1 MICYCFLLVKYLWF
15 SAIMQSS
22 TFDFAITVVGPV
34 LALLVM
40 GNVLLRVRLI
50 NDEFVAT
57 GSKLV
62 FTIALPALL
71 FISISQA
78 DFNEAANPVLIVTG
92 LIGTFG
98 YFLVLMATSHVMV
111 KDRQATGVVTQGG
124 FRANM
129 GIIGLAYCGQT
140 YGDDGFAAASVYL
153 GIVTILFNV
162 LSVFVLN
169 FYQEGKRSLTNQ
181 IKGIVKNPLIIAIVL
196 ALPLSYFNW
205 QLPVLVT
212 TTGEYFA
219 QLTLPL
225 ALLCTGA
232 SLQFRSFSDDW
243 FNISLSSISKCVLY
257 PAVMVG
263 LAYAAGLRGMPLGIV
278 LLMTMAPT
286 AAASY
291 VMARTLGGDYRL
303 AASII
308 AITTVL
314 SLPVTILAFD
324 LLSQLGLL

>member
-1 MICYCFLLVKYLWF
+1 
-15 SAIMQSS
+15 MQAS
-22 TFDFAITVVGPV
+22 TFDFAITVIGPV
-34 LALLVM
+34 LVLLIM
-40 GNVLLRVRLI
+40 GNVLLRAKLI

-62 FTIALPALL
+62 FTVALPALL

-78 DFNEAANPVLIVTG
+78 DFSKAANPVLIITG
-92 LIGTFG
+92 LSGTLG
-98 YFLVLMATSHVMV
+98 YFLVLMLTSHLMV
-111 KDRQATGVVTQGG
+111 PNRQATGVVTQGG

-129 GIIGLAYCGQT
+129 GIIGLAYCAQT
-140 YGDDGFAAASVYL
+140 YGNDGLAAASVYL
-153 GIVTILFNV
+153 GMVTILFNI
-162 LSVFVLN
+162 LSVFILN
-169 FYQEGKRSLTNQ
+169 FYQEGKRSLTSQ
-181 IKGIVKNPLIIAIVL
+181 IKGIAKNPLIIAIVI
-196 ALPLSYFNW
+196 ALPFSYFDW
-205 QLPVLVT
+205 QLPVLLT

-232 SLQFRSFSDDW
+232 SLQFRSFSADW
-243 FNISLSSISKCVLY
+243 FNISLSSLSKCVFY

-263 LAYAAGLRGMPLGIV
+263 VAYAAGLRGMPLGIV
-278 LLMTMAPT
+278 LLMTIAPT

-291 VMARTLGGDYRL
+291 VMVRTLGGDYRL

-314 SLPVTILAFD
+314 SLPLTIAAFD
-324 LLSQLGLL
+324 FLSGQGLL

>member
-1 MICYCFLLVKYLWF
+1 
-15 SAIMQSS
+15 MQAS
-22 TFDFAITVVGPV
+22 TFDIAITVIGPV
-34 LALLVM
+34 LVLLIM
-40 GNVLLRVRLI
+40 GNVLLRAKLI

-62 FTIALPALL
+62 FTVALPALL

-78 DFNEAANPVLIVTG
+78 DFSKAANPVLIITG
-92 LIGTFG
+92 LTGTLG
-98 YFLVLMATSHVMV
+98 YFLLLMLASHLMV
-111 KDRQATGVVTQGG
+111 PNRQATGVVTQGG

-129 GIIGLAYCGQT
+129 GIIGLAYCAQT
-140 YGDDGFAAASVYL
+140 YGNDGLAAASVYL
-153 GIVTILFNV
+153 GMVTILFNV
-162 LSVFVLN
+162 LSVFILN
-169 FYQEGKRSLTNQ
+169 FYQEGKRSLTSQ
-181 IKGIVKNPLIIAIVL
+181 IEGILKNPLIIAIVI
-196 ALPLSYFNW
+196 ALPFSYFDW
-205 QLPVLVT
+205 QLPVLLT

-232 SLQFRSFSDDW
+232 SLQFRSFSADW
-243 FNISLSSISKCVLY
+243 FNISLSSLSKCVFY

-263 LAYAAGLRGMPLGIV
+263 VAYAAGLRGMPLGIV
-278 LLMTMAPT
+278 LLMTIAPT

-291 VMARTLGGDYRL
+291 VMVRTLGGDYRL

-314 SLPVTILAFD
+314 SLPLTIAAFD
-324 LLSQLGLL
+324 FLSGQGLL

>member
-1 MICYCFLLVKYLWF
+1 
-15 SAIMQSS
+15 MQAS
-22 TFDFAITVVGPV
+22 TFDFAITVIGPV
-34 LALLVM
+34 LVLLIM
-40 GNVLLRVRLI
+40 GNVLLRAKLI
-50 NDEFVAT
+50 NDEFVAS

-62 FTIALPALL
+62 FAVALPALL

-78 DFNEAANPVLIVTG
+78 DFSKAANPVLIITG
-92 LIGTFG
+92 LTGTLG
-98 YFLVLMATSHVMV
+98 YFLVLMLASHLMV
-111 KDRQATGVVTQGG
+111 PNRQATGVVTQGG

-129 GIIGLAYCGQT
+129 GIIGLAYCAQT
-140 YGDDGFAAASVYL
+140 YGNDGLAAASVYL
-153 GIVTILFNV
+153 GMVTILFNV
-162 LSVFVLN
+162 LSVFILN
-169 FYQEGKRSLTNQ
+169 FYQEGKRSLTSQ
-181 IKGIVKNPLIIAIVL
+181 IKGIVKNPLIIAIVI
-196 ALPLSYFNW
+196 ALPFSYFDW
-205 QLPVLVT
+205 QLPVLLT

-232 SLQFRSFSDDW
+232 SLQFRSFSADW
-243 FNISLSSISKCVLY
+243 FNISLSSLSKCVFY

-278 LLMTMAPT
+278 LLMTIAPT

-291 VMARTLGGDYRL
+291 VMVRTLGGDYRL

-314 SLPVTILAFD
+314 SLPLTIAAFD
-324 LLSQLGLL
+324 FLSGQGLL

>member
-1 MICYCFLLVKYLWF
+1 
-15 SAIMQSS
+15 MQAS
-22 TFDFAITVVGPV
+22 TFDFAITVIGPV
-34 LALLVM
+34 LVLLIM
-40 GNVLLRVRLI
+40 GNLLLRAKLI

-62 FTIALPALL
+62 FTVALPALL

-78 DFNEAANPVLIVTG
+78 DFSKAANPVLIITG
-92 LIGTFG
+92 LIGTLG
-98 YFLVLMATSHVMV
+98 YFLVLMLTSHLMV
-111 KDRQATGVVTQGG
+111 PNRQATGVVTQGG

-129 GIIGLAYCGQT
+129 GIIGLAYCAQT
-140 YGDDGFAAASVYL
+140 YGNDGLAAASVYL
-153 GIVTILFNV
+153 GMVTILFNV
-162 LSVFVLN
+162 LSVFILN
-169 FYQEGKRSLTNQ
+169 FYQEGKRSLTSQ
-181 IKGIVKNPLIIAIVL
+181 VKGIVKNPLIIAIVI
-196 ALPLSYFNW
+196 ALPFSYFDW
-205 QLPVLVT
+205 QLPVLLT

-232 SLQFRSFSDDW
+232 SLQFRSFSADW
-243 FNISLSSISKCVLY
+243 FNISLSSLSKCIFY

-263 LAYAAGLRGMPLGIV
+263 LAYAAGQRGMPLGIV
-278 LLMTMAPT
+278 LLMTIAPT

-291 VMARTLGGDYRL
+291 VMVRTLGGDYRL

-314 SLPVTILAFD
+314 SLPLTIAAFD
-324 LLSQLGLL
+324 FLSGQGLL

>member
-1 MICYCFLLVKYLWF
+1 
-15 SAIMQSS
+15 MQAS
-22 TFDFAITVVGPV
+22 TFDFAITVIGPV
-34 LALLVM
+34 LVLLIM
-40 GNVLLRVRLI
+40 GNVLLRAKLI

-62 FTIALPALL
+62 FTVALPALL

-78 DFNEAANPVLIVTG
+78 DFSKAANPVLIITG
-92 LIGTFG
+92 LTGTLG
-98 YFLVLMATSHVMV
+98 YFLVLMLASHLMV
-111 KDRQATGVVTQGG
+111 PNRQATGVVTQGG

-129 GIIGLAYCGQT
+129 GIIGLAYCAQT
-140 YGDDGFAAASVYL
+140 YGNDGLAAASVYL
-153 GIVTILFNV
+153 GMVTILFNV
-162 LSVFVLN
+162 LSVFILN
-169 FYQEGKRSLTNQ
+169 FYQEGKRSLTSQ
-181 IKGIVKNPLIIAIVL
+181 VKGIVKNPLIIAIVI
-196 ALPLSYFNW
+196 ALPFSYFDW
-205 QLPVLVT
+205 QLPVLLT

-232 SLQFRSFSDDW
+232 SLQFRSFSADW
-243 FNISLSSISKCVLY
+243 FNISLSSLSKCVFY

-263 LAYAAGLRGMPLGIV
+263 VAYAAGLRGMPLGIV
-278 LLMTMAPT
+278 LLMTIAPT

-291 VMARTLGGDYRL
+291 VMVRTLGGDYRL

-314 SLPVTILAFD
+314 SLPLTIAAFD
-324 LLSQLGLL
+324 FLSGQGLL

>member
-1 MICYCFLLVKYLWF
+1 
-15 SAIMQSS
+15 MQAS
-22 TFDFAITVVGPV
+22 TFDFAITVIGPV
-34 LALLVM
+34 LVLLIM
-40 GNVLLRVRLI
+40 GNVLLRAKLI

-62 FTIALPALL
+62 FTVALPALL

-78 DFNEAANPVLIVTG
+78 DFSKAANPVLIITG
-92 LIGTFG
+92 LTGTLG
-98 YFLVLMATSHVMV
+98 YFLLLMLASHLMV
-111 KDRQATGVVTQGG
+111 PNRQATGVVTQGG

-129 GIIGLAYCGQT
+129 GIIGLAYCAQT
-140 YGDDGFAAASVYL
+140 YGNDGLAAASVYL
-153 GIVTILFNV
+153 GMVTILFNV
-162 LSVFVLN
+162 LSVFILN
-169 FYQEGKRSLTNQ
+169 FYQEGKRSLTSQ
-181 IKGIVKNPLIIAIVL
+181 IEGIVKNPLIIAIVI
-196 ALPLSYFNW
+196 ALPFSYFDW
-205 QLPVLVT
+205 QLPVLLT

-232 SLQFRSFSDDW
+232 SLQFRSFSADW
-243 FNISLSSISKCVLY
+243 FNISLSSLSKCVFY

-263 LAYAAGLRGMPLGIV
+263 VAYAAGLRGMPLGIV
-278 LLMTMAPT
+278 LLMTIAPT

-291 VMARTLGGDYRL
+291 VMVRTLGGDYRL

-314 SLPVTILAFD
+314 SLPLTIAAFD
-324 LLSQLGLL
+324 FLSGQGLL

>member
-1 MICYCFLLVKYLWF
+1 
-15 SAIMQSS
+15 MQAS
-22 TFDFAITVVGPV
+22 TFDFAITVIGPV
-34 LALLVM
+34 LVLLIM
-40 GNVLLRVRLI
+40 GNVLLRAKLI

-62 FTIALPALL
+62 FTVALPALL

-78 DFNEAANPVLIVTG
+78 DFSKAANPVLIITG
-92 LIGTFG
+92 LTGTLG
-98 YFLVLMATSHVMV
+98 YFLLLMLASHLMV
-111 KDRQATGVVTQGG
+111 PNRQATGVVTQGG

-129 GIIGLAYCGQT
+129 GIIGLAYCAQT
-140 YGDDGFAAASVYL
+140 YGNDGLAAASVYL
-153 GIVTILFNV
+153 GMVTILFNV
-162 LSVFVLN
+162 LSVFILN
-169 FYQEGKRSLTNQ
+169 FYQEGKRSLTSQ
-181 IKGIVKNPLIIAIVL
+181 IKGIVKNPLIIAIVI
-196 ALPLSYFNW
+196 ALPFSYFDW
-205 QLPVLVT
+205 QLPVLLT

-232 SLQFRSFSDDW
+232 SLQFRSFSADW
-243 FNISLSSISKCVLY
+243 FNISLSSLSKCVFY

-263 LAYAAGLRGMPLGIV
+263 VAYAAGLRGMPLGIV
-278 LLMTMAPT
+278 LLMTIAPT

-291 VMARTLGGDYRL
+291 VMVRTLGGDYRL

-314 SLPVTILAFD
+314 SLPLTIAAFD
-324 LLSQLGLL
+324 FLSGQGLL

>member
-1 MICYCFLLVKYLWF
+1 
-15 SAIMQSS
+15 MQAS
-22 TFDFAITVVGPV
+22 TFNFAITVIGPV
-34 LALLVM
+34 LVLLIM
-40 GNVLLRVRLI
+40 GNVLLRAKLI

-62 FTIALPALL
+62 FTVALPALL

-78 DFNEAANPVLIVTG
+78 DFSKAANPVLIITG
-92 LIGTFG
+92 LSGTLG
-98 YFLVLMATSHVMV
+98 YFLVLMLTSHLMV
-111 KDRQATGVVTQGG
+111 PNRQATGVVTQGG

-129 GIIGLAYCGQT
+129 GIIGLAYCAQT
-140 YGDDGFAAASVYL
+140 YGNDGLAAASVYL
-153 GIVTILFNV
+153 GMVTILFNI
-162 LSVFVLN
+162 LSVFILN
-169 FYQEGKRSLTNQ
+169 FYQEGKRSLTSQ
-181 IKGIVKNPLIIAIVL
+181 IKGIAKNPLIIAIVI
-196 ALPLSYFNW
+196 ALPFSYFDW
-205 QLPVLVT
+205 QLPVLLT

-232 SLQFRSFSDDW
+232 SLQFRSFSADW
-243 FNISLSSISKCVLY
+243 FNISLSSLSKCVFY

-263 LAYAAGLRGMPLGIV
+263 VAYAAGLRGMPLGIV
-278 LLMTMAPT
+278 LLMTIAPT

-291 VMARTLGGDYRL
+291 VMVRTLGGDYRL

-314 SLPVTILAFD
+314 SLPLTIVAFD
-324 LLSQLGLL
+324 FLSGQGLL

>member
-1 MICYCFLLVKYLWF
+1 
-15 SAIMQSS
+15 MQAS
-22 TFDFAITVVGPV
+22 TFDFAITVIGPV
-34 LALLVM
+34 LVLLIM
-40 GNVLLRVRLI
+40 GNVLLRAKLI
-50 NDEFVAT
+50 NDEFVAS

-62 FTIALPALL
+62 FAVALPALL

-78 DFNEAANPVLIVTG
+78 DFSKAANPVLIITG
-92 LIGTFG
+92 LTGTLG
-98 YFLVLMATSHVMV
+98 YFLVLMLASHLMV
-111 KDRQATGVVTQGG
+111 PNRQATGVVTQGG

-129 GIIGLAYCGQT
+129 GIIGLAYCAQT
-140 YGDDGFAAASVYL
+140 YGNDGLAAASVYL
-153 GIVTILFNV
+153 GMVTILFNV
-162 LSVFVLN
+162 LSVFILN
-169 FYQEGKRSLTNQ
+169 FYQEGKRSLTSQ
-181 IKGIVKNPLIIAIVL
+181 IKGIVKNPLIIAIVI
-196 ALPLSYFNW
+196 ALPFSYFDW
-205 QLPVLVT
+205 QLPVLLT

-232 SLQFRSFSDDW
+232 SLQFRSFSADW
-243 FNISLSSISKCVLY
+243 FNISLSSLSKCVFY

-278 LLMTMAPT
+278 LLMTIAPT

-291 VMARTLGGDYRL
+291 VMVRTLGGDYRL

-314 SLPVTILAFD
+314 SLPLTIAAFD
-324 LLSQLGLL
+324 FLSGQRLL

>member
-1 MICYCFLLVKYLWF
+1 
-15 SAIMQSS
+15 MQSS
-22 TFDFAITVVGPV
+22 TFDFAITVIGPV
-34 LALLVM
+34 LVLLIM
-40 GNVLLRVRLI
+40 GNLLLRARLI
-50 NDEFVAT
+50 NDDFVAT

-78 DFNEAANPVLIVTG
+78 DFSKAANPVLIVTG
-92 LIGTFG
+92 LTGTLG
-98 YFLVLMATSHVMV
+98 YFLVLMPTSHFLVT
-111 KDRQATGVVTQGG
+111 DRQATGVVTQGG

-129 GIIGLAYCGQT
+129 GIIGLAYCAQT
-140 YGDDGFAAASVYL
+140 YGNDGLAAASVYL
-153 GIVTILFNV
+153 GMVTILFNV

-169 FYQEGKRSLTNQ
+169 FYQEGKRSLSSQ

-196 ALPLSYFNW
+196 ALPFSYFNL
-205 QLPVLVT
+205 QLPVLFT
-212 TTGEYFA
+212 TTGAYFA

-232 SLQFRSFSDDW
+232 SLQFRSFSADW
-243 FNISLSSISKCVLY
+243 FNISLSSLSKCIFY

-263 LAYAAGLRGMPLGIV
+263 LAFAAGLRGMPLGIV
-278 LLMTMAPT
+278 LLMTIAPT

-291 VMARTLGGDYRL
+291 VMVRTLGGDYRL

-308 AITTVL
+308 AVTTVL
-314 SLPVTILAFD
+314 SLPLTILAFD
-324 LLSQLGLL
+324 FLSGQGML

>member
-1 MICYCFLLVKYLWF
+1 
-15 SAIMQSS
+15 MQAS
-22 TFDFAITVVGPV
+22 TFDFAITVIGPV
-34 LALLVM
+34 LVLLIM
-40 GNVLLRVRLI
+40 GNLLLRAKLI

-78 DFNEAANPVLIVTG
+78 DFSKAANPVLIITG
-92 LIGTFG
+92 LIGTLG
-98 YFLVLMATSHVMV
+98 YFLVLMLTSHLMV
-111 KDRQATGVVTQGG
+111 PNRQATGVVTQGG

-129 GIIGLAYCGQT
+129 GIIGLAYCAQT
-140 YGDDGFAAASVYL
+140 YGNDGLAAASVYL
-153 GIVTILFNV
+153 GMVTILFNV
-162 LSVFVLN
+162 LSVFILN
-169 FYQEGKRSLTNQ
+169 FYQEGKRSLTSQ
-181 IKGIVKNPLIIAIVL
+181 VKGIVKNPLIIAIVI
-196 ALPLSYFNW
+196 ALPFSYFDW
-205 QLPVLVT
+205 QLPVLLT

-232 SLQFRSFSDDW
+232 SLQFRSFSADW
-243 FNISLSSISKCVLY
+243 FNISLSSLSKCIFY

-278 LLMTMAPT
+278 LLMTIAPT

-291 VMARTLGGDYRL
+291 VMVRTLGGDYRL

-314 SLPVTILAFD
+314 SLPLTIAAFD
-324 LLSQLGLL
+324 FLSGQGLL

>member
-1 MICYCFLLVKYLWF
+1 
-15 SAIMQSS
+15 MQAS
-22 TFDFAITVVGPV
+22 TFDFAITVIGPV
-34 LALLVM
+34 LVLLIM
-40 GNVLLRVRLI
+40 GNVLLRAKLI

-62 FTIALPALL
+62 FTVALPALL

-78 DFNEAANPVLIVTG
+78 DFSKAANPVLIITG
-92 LIGTFG
+92 LTGTLG
-98 YFLVLMATSHVMV
+98 YFLVLMLASHLMV
-111 KDRQATGVVTQGG
+111 PNRQATGVVTQGG

-129 GIIGLAYCGQT
+129 GIIGLAYCAQT
-140 YGDDGFAAASVYL
+140 YGNDGLAAASVYL
-153 GIVTILFNV
+153 GMVTILFNV
-162 LSVFVLN
+162 LSVFILN
-169 FYQEGKRSLTNQ
+169 FYQEGKRSLTSQ
-181 IKGIVKNPLIIAIVL
+181 IKGIVKNPLIIAIVI
-196 ALPLSYFNW
+196 ALPFSYFDW
-205 QLPVLVT
+205 QLPVLLT

-232 SLQFRSFSDDW
+232 SLQFRSFSADW
-243 FNISLSSISKCVLY
+243 FNISLSSLSKCVFY

-278 LLMTMAPT
+278 LLMTIAPT

-291 VMARTLGGDYRL
+291 VMVRTLGGDYRL

-314 SLPVTILAFD
+314 SLPLTIAAFD
-324 LLSQLGLL
+324 FLSGQGLL

>member
-1 MICYCFLLVKYLWF
+1 
-15 SAIMQSS
+15 MQAS
-22 TFDFAITVVGPV
+22 TFNFAITVIGPV
-34 LALLVM
+34 LVLLIM
-40 GNVLLRVRLI
+40 GNVLLRAKLI

-62 FTIALPALL
+62 FTVALPALL

-78 DFNEAANPVLIVTG
+78 DFSKAANPVLIITG
-92 LIGTFG
+92 LTGTLG
-98 YFLVLMATSHVMV
+98 YFLLLMLASHLMV
-111 KDRQATGVVTQGG
+111 PNRQATGVVTQGG

-129 GIIGLAYCGQT
+129 GIIGLAYCAQT
-140 YGDDGFAAASVYL
+140 YGNDGLAAASVYL
-153 GIVTILFNV
+153 GMVTILFNV
-162 LSVFVLN
+162 LSVFILN
-169 FYQEGKRSLTNQ
+169 FYQEGKRSLTSQ
-181 IKGIVKNPLIIAIVL
+181 IEGILKNPLIIAIVI
-196 ALPLSYFNW
+196 ALPFSYFDW
-205 QLPVLVT
+205 QLPVLLT

-232 SLQFRSFSDDW
+232 SLQFRSFSADW
-243 FNISLSSISKCVLY
+243 FNISLSSLSKCVFY

-263 LAYAAGLRGMPLGIV
+263 VAYAAGLRGMPLGIV
-278 LLMTMAPT
+278 LLMTIAPT

-291 VMARTLGGDYRL
+291 VMVRTLGGDYRL

-314 SLPVTILAFD
+314 SLPLTIVAFD
-324 LLSQLGLL
+324 FLSGQGLL

>member
-1 MICYCFLLVKYLWF
+1 
-15 SAIMQSS
+15 MQAS
-22 TFDFAITVVGPV
+22 TFDFAITVIGPV
-34 LALLVM
+34 LVLLIV
-40 GNVLLRVRLI
+40 GNVLLRAKLI
-50 NDEFVAT
+50 NDEFVAS

-62 FTIALPALL
+62 FTVALPALL

-78 DFNEAANPVLIVTG
+78 DFSKAANPVLIITG
-92 LIGTFG
+92 LTGTLG
-98 YFLVLMATSHVMV
+98 YFLVLMLASHLMV
-111 KDRQATGVVTQGG
+111 PNRQATGVVTQGG

-129 GIIGLAYCGQT
+129 GIIGLAYCAQT
-140 YGDDGFAAASVYL
+140 YGNDGLAAASVYL
-153 GIVTILFNV
+153 GMVTILFNV
-162 LSVFVLN
+162 LSVFILN
-169 FYQEGKRSLTNQ
+169 FYQEGKRSLTSQ
-181 IKGIVKNPLIIAIVL
+181 IKGIVKNPLIIAIVI
-196 ALPLSYFNW
+196 ALPFSYFDW
-205 QLPVLVT
+205 QLPVLLT

-232 SLQFRSFSDDW
+232 SLQFRSFSADR
-243 FNISLSSISKCVLY
+243 FNISLSSLSKCVFY

-278 LLMTMAPT
+278 LLMTIAPT

-291 VMARTLGGDYRL
+291 VMVRTLGGDYRL

-314 SLPVTILAFD
+314 SLPLTIAAFD
-324 LLSQLGLL
+324 FLSGQGLL

>member
-1 MICYCFLLVKYLWF
+1 
-15 SAIMQSS
+15 MQAS
-22 TFDFAITVVGPV
+22 TFDFAITVIGPV
-34 LALLVM
+34 LVLLIM
-40 GNVLLRVRLI
+40 GNLLLRAKLI
-50 NDEFVAT
+50 NDEFVTT

-62 FTIALPALL
+62 FTVALPALL

-78 DFNEAANPVLIVTG
+78 DFSKAANPVLIITG
-92 LIGTFG
+92 LTGTLG
-98 YFLVLMATSHVMV
+98 YFLVLMLASHLMV
-111 KDRQATGVVTQGG
+111 PNRQATGVVTQGG

-129 GIIGLAYCGQT
+129 GIIGLAYCAQT
-140 YGDDGFAAASVYL
+140 YGNDGLAAASVYL
-153 GIVTILFNV
+153 GMVTILFNV
-162 LSVFVLN
+162 LSVFILN
-169 FYQEGKRSLTNQ
+169 FYQEGKRSLTSQ
-181 IKGIVKNPLIIAIVL
+181 VKGIVKNPLIIAIVI
-196 ALPLSYFNW
+196 ALPFSYFDW
-205 QLPVLVT
+205 QLPVLLT

-232 SLQFRSFSDDW
+232 SLQFRSFSADW
-243 FNISLSSISKCVLY
+243 FNISLSSLSKCVFY

-278 LLMTMAPT
+278 LLMTIAPT

-291 VMARTLGGDYRL
+291 VMVRTLGGDYRL

-314 SLPVTILAFD
+314 SLPLTIAAFD
-324 LLSQLGLL
+324 FLSGQGLL

>member
-1 MICYCFLLVKYLWF
+1 
-15 SAIMQSS
+15 MQAS
-22 TFDFAITVVGPV
+22 TFDFAITVIGPV
-34 LALLVM
+34 LVLLIM
-40 GNVLLRVRLI
+40 GNVLLRAKLI

-62 FTIALPALL
+62 FTVALPALL

-78 DFNEAANPVLIVTG
+78 DFSKAANPVLIITG
-92 LIGTFG
+92 LTGTLG
-98 YFLVLMATSHVMV
+98 YFLLLMLASHLMV
-111 KDRQATGVVTQGG
+111 PNRQATGVVTQGG

-129 GIIGLAYCGQT
+129 GIIGLAYCAQT
-140 YGDDGFAAASVYL
+140 YGNDGLAAASVYL
-153 GIVTILFNV
+153 GMVTILFNV
-162 LSVFVLN
+162 LSVFILN
-169 FYQEGKRSLTNQ
+169 FYQEGKRSLTSQ
-181 IKGIVKNPLIIAIVL
+181 IEGILKNPLIIAIVI
-196 ALPLSYFNW
+196 ALPFSYFDW
-205 QLPVLVT
+205 QLPVLLT

-232 SLQFRSFSDDW
+232 SLQFRSFSADW
-243 FNISLSSISKCVLY
+243 FNISLSSLSKCVFY

-263 LAYAAGLRGMPLGIV
+263 VAYAAGLRGMPLGIV
-278 LLMTMAPT
+278 LLMTIAPT

-291 VMARTLGGDYRL
+291 VMVRTLGGDYRL

-314 SLPVTILAFD
+314 SLPLTIAAFD
-324 LLSQLGLL
+324 FLSGQGLL

>member
-1 MICYCFLLVKYLWF
+1 
-15 SAIMQSS
+15 MQAS
-22 TFDFAITVVGPV
+22 TFDFAITVIGPV
-34 LALLVM
+34 LVLLIM
-40 GNVLLRVRLI
+40 GNVLLRAKLI

-62 FTIALPALL
+62 FTVALPALL

-78 DFNEAANPVLIVTG
+78 DFSKAANPVLIITG
-92 LIGTFG
+92 LTGTLG
-98 YFLVLMATSHVMV
+98 YFLLLMLASHLMV
-111 KDRQATGVVTQGG
+111 PNRQATGVVTQGG

-129 GIIGLAYCGQT
+129 GIIGLAYCAQT
-140 YGDDGFAAASVYL
+140 YGNDGLAAASVYL
-153 GIVTILFNV
+153 GMVTILFNV
-162 LSVFVLN
+162 LSVFILN
-169 FYQEGKRSLTNQ
+169 FYQEGKRSLTSQ
-181 IKGIVKNPLIIAIVL
+181 VKGIVKNPLIIAIVI
-196 ALPLSYFNW
+196 ALPFSYFDW
-205 QLPVLVT
+205 QLPVLLT

-232 SLQFRSFSDDW
+232 SLQFRSFSADW
-243 FNISLSSISKCVLY
+243 FNISLSSLSKCVFY

-278 LLMTMAPT
+278 LLMTIAPT

-291 VMARTLGGDYRL
+291 VMVRTLGGDYRL

-314 SLPVTILAFD
+314 SLPLTIAAFD
-324 LLSQLGLL
+324 FLSGQGLL

>member
-1 MICYCFLLVKYLWF
+1 
-15 SAIMQSS
+15 MQAS
-22 TFDFAITVVGPV
+22 TFNFAITVIGPV
-34 LALLVM
+34 LVLLIM
-40 GNVLLRVRLI
+40 GNVLLRAKLI

-62 FTIALPALL
+62 FTVALPALL

-78 DFNEAANPVLIVTG
+78 DFSKAANPVLIITG
-92 LIGTFG
+92 LSGTLG
-98 YFLVLMATSHVMV
+98 YFLVLMLTSHLMV
-111 KDRQATGVVTQGG
+111 PNRQATGVVTQGG

-129 GIIGLAYCGQT
+129 GIIGLAYCAQT
-140 YGDDGFAAASVYL
+140 YGNDGLAAASVYL
-153 GIVTILFNV
+153 GMVTILFNI
-162 LSVFVLN
+162 LSVFILN
-169 FYQEGKRSLTNQ
+169 FYQEGKRSLTSQ
-181 IKGIVKNPLIIAIVL
+181 IKGIAKNPLIIAIVI
-196 ALPLSYFNW
+196 ALPFSYFDW
-205 QLPVLVT
+205 QLPVLLT

-232 SLQFRSFSDDW
+232 SLQFRSFSADW
-243 FNISLSSISKCVLY
+243 FNISLSSLSKCVFY

-263 LAYAAGLRGMPLGIV
+263 VAYAAGLRGMPLGIV
-278 LLMTMAPT
+278 LLMTIAPT

-291 VMARTLGGDYRL
+291 VMVRTLGGDYRL

-314 SLPVTILAFD
+314 SLPLTIAAFD
-324 LLSQLGLL
+324 FLSGQGLL

>member
-1 MICYCFLLVKYLWF
+1 
-15 SAIMQSS
+15 MQAS
-22 TFDFAITVVGPV
+22 TFDFAITVIGPV
-34 LALLVM
+34 LVLLIM
-40 GNVLLRVRLI
+40 GNVLLRAKLI

-62 FTIALPALL
+62 FTVALPALL

-78 DFNEAANPVLIVTG
+78 DFSKAANPVLIITG
-92 LIGTFG
+92 LTGTLG
-98 YFLVLMATSHVMV
+98 YFLLLMLASHLMV
-111 KDRQATGVVTQGG
+111 PNRQATGVVTQGG

-129 GIIGLAYCGQT
+129 GIIGLAYCAQT
-140 YGDDGFAAASVYL
+140 YGNDGLAAASVYL
-153 GIVTILFNV
+153 GMVTILFNV
-162 LSVFVLN
+162 LSVFILN
-169 FYQEGKRSLTNQ
+169 FYQEGKRSLTSQ
-181 IKGIVKNPLIIAIVL
+181 IKGIVKNPLIIAIVI
-196 ALPLSYFNW
+196 ALPFSYFDW
-205 QLPVLVT
+205 QLQVLLT

-232 SLQFRSFSDDW
+232 SLQFRSFSADW
-243 FNISLSSISKCVLY
+243 FNISLSSLSKCVFY

-278 LLMTMAPT
+278 LLMTIAPT

-291 VMARTLGGDYRL
+291 VMVRTLGGDYRL

-314 SLPVTILAFD
+314 SLPLTIAAFD
-324 LLSQLGLL
+324 FLSGQGLL

>member
-1 MICYCFLLVKYLWF
+1 
-15 SAIMQSS
+15 MQAS
-22 TFDFAITVVGPV
+22 TFDFAITVIGPV
-34 LALLVM
+34 LVLLIM
-40 GNVLLRVRLI
+40 GNLLLRAKLI
-50 NDEFVAT
+50 NDEFVTT

-62 FTIALPALL
+62 FTVALPALL

-78 DFNEAANPVLIVTG
+78 DFSKAANPVLIITG
-92 LIGTFG
+92 LTGTLG
-98 YFLVLMATSHVMV
+98 YFLVLMLASHLMV
-111 KDRQATGVVTQGG
+111 PNRQATGVVTQGG

-129 GIIGLAYCGQT
+129 GIIGLAYCAQT
-140 YGDDGFAAASVYL
+140 YGNDGLAAASVYL
-153 GIVTILFNV
+153 GMVTILFNV
-162 LSVFVLN
+162 LSVFILN
-169 FYQEGKRSLTNQ
+169 FYQEGKRSLTSQ
-181 IKGIVKNPLIIAIVL
+181 IKGIVKNPLIIAIVI
-196 ALPLSYFNW
+196 ALPFSYFDW
-205 QLPVLVT
+205 QLPVLLT

-232 SLQFRSFSDDW
+232 SLQFRSFSADW
-243 FNISLSSISKCVLY
+243 FNISLSSLSKCVFY

-278 LLMTMAPT
+278 LLMTIAPT

-291 VMARTLGGDYRL
+291 VMVRTLGGDYRL

-314 SLPVTILAFD
+314 SLPLTIAAFD
-324 LLSQLGLL
+324 FLSGQGLL

>member
-1 MICYCFLLVKYLWF
+1 
-15 SAIMQSS
+15 MQAS
-22 TFDFAITVVGPV
+22 TFDFAITVIGPV
-34 LALLVM
+34 LVLLIM
-40 GNVLLRVRLI
+40 GNLLLRAKLI

-62 FTIALPALL
+62 FTVALPALL

-78 DFNEAANPVLIVTG
+78 DFSKAANPVLIITG
-92 LIGTFG
+92 LTGTLG
-98 YFLVLMATSHVMV
+98 YFLVLMLASHLMV
-111 KDRQATGVVTQGG
+111 PNRQATGVVTQGG

-129 GIIGLAYCGQT
+129 GIIGLAYCAQT
-140 YGDDGFAAASVYL
+140 YGNDGLAAASVYL
-153 GIVTILFNV
+153 GMVTILFNV
-162 LSVFVLN
+162 LSVFILN
-169 FYQEGKRSLTNQ
+169 FYQEGKRSLTSQ
-181 IKGIVKNPLIIAIVL
+181 IKGIVKNPLIIAIVI
-196 ALPLSYFNW
+196 ALPFSYFDW
-205 QLPVLVT
+205 QLPVLLT

-232 SLQFRSFSDDW
+232 SLQFRSFSADW
-243 FNISLSSISKCVLY
+243 FNISLSSLSKCVFY

-263 LAYAAGLRGMPLGIV
+263 IAYAAGLRGMPLGIV
-278 LLMTMAPT
+278 LLMTIAPT

-291 VMARTLGGDYRL
+291 VMVRTLGGDYRL

-314 SLPVTILAFD
+314 SLPLTIAAFD
-324 LLSQLGLL
+324 FLSGQGLL

>member
-1 MICYCFLLVKYLWF
+1 
-15 SAIMQSS
+15 MQAS
-22 TFDFAITVVGPV
+22 TFDFAITVIGPV
-34 LALLVM
+34 LVLLIM
-40 GNVLLRVRLI
+40 GNLLLRAKLI
-50 NDEFVAT
+50 NDEFVTT

-62 FTIALPALL
+62 FTVALPALL

-78 DFNEAANPVLIVTG
+78 DFSKAANPVLIITG
-92 LIGTFG
+92 LTGTLG
-98 YFLVLMATSHVMV
+98 YFLVLMLASHLMV
-111 KDRQATGVVTQGG
+111 PNRQATGVVTQGG

-129 GIIGLAYCGQT
+129 GIIGLAYCAQT
-140 YGDDGFAAASVYL
+140 YGNDGLAAASVYL
-153 GIVTILFNV
+153 GMVTILFNV
-162 LSVFVLN
+162 LSVFILN
-169 FYQEGKRSLTNQ
+169 FYQEGKRSLTSQ
-181 IKGIVKNPLIIAIVL
+181 IKGIVKNPLIIAIVI
-196 ALPLSYFNW
+196 ALPFSYFDW
-205 QLPVLVT
+205 QLPVLLT

-232 SLQFRSFSDDW
+232 SLRFRSFSADW
-243 FNISLSSISKCVLY
+243 FNISLSSLSKCVFY

-278 LLMTMAPT
+278 LLMTIAPT

-291 VMARTLGGDYRL
+291 VMVRTLGGDYRL

-314 SLPVTILAFD
+314 SLPLTIAAFD
-324 LLSQLGLL
+324 FLSGQGLL

>member
-1 MICYCFLLVKYLWF
+1 
-15 SAIMQSS
+15 MQAS
-22 TFDFAITVVGPV
+22 TFDFAITVIGPV
-34 LALLVM
+34 LVLLIM
-40 GNVLLRVRLI
+40 GNVLLRAKLI

-62 FTIALPALL
+62 FTVALPALL

-78 DFNEAANPVLIVTG
+78 DFSKAANPVLIITG
-92 LIGTFG
+92 LTGTLG
-98 YFLVLMATSHVMV
+98 YFLLLMLASHLMV
-111 KDRQATGVVTQGG
+111 PNRQATGVVTQGG

-129 GIIGLAYCGQT
+129 GIIGLAYCAQT
-140 YGDDGFAAASVYL
+140 YGSDGLAAASVYL
-153 GIVTILFNV
+153 GMVTILFNV
-162 LSVFVLN
+162 LSVFILN
-169 FYQEGKRSLTNQ
+169 FYQEGKRSLTSQ
-181 IKGIVKNPLIIAIVL
+181 IEGILKNPLIIAIVI
-196 ALPLSYFNW
+196 ALPFSYFDW
-205 QLPVLVT
+205 QLPVLLT

-232 SLQFRSFSDDW
+232 SLQFRSFSADW
-243 FNISLSSISKCVLY
+243 FNISLSSLSKCVFY

-263 LAYAAGLRGMPLGIV
+263 VAYAAGLRGMPLGIV
-278 LLMTMAPT
+278 LLMTIAPT

-291 VMARTLGGDYRL
+291 VMVRTLGGDYRL

-314 SLPVTILAFD
+314 SLPLTIAAFD
-324 LLSQLGLL
+324 FLSGQGLL